1 MRREG
6 KCYRKVKDDKYEA
19 YASDHSRFISLGTYN
34 NEKEAINAVKQ
45 YKDNRLS
52 SAVQQFGH
60 KLEEGVVYEDKYVVF
75 SNGDIFNI
83 NGIKMSPT
91 TDQCGYLHGLINRR
105 NCSYHRIVAECFVPN
120 PYRKPDVNHIN
131 GIKTDNRADNLEWCN
146 RSENVIHAYK
156 IGLECRS
163 FGVQNHNSKLNDDA
177 VRYIRKSNKR
187 NSDLAKEFKVDP
199 STIRAIR
206 NKETW
211 RHVV

>member
-105 NCSYHRIVAECFVPN
+105 TVH
-120 PYRKPDVNHIN
+120 
-131 GIKTDNRADNLEWCN
+131 
-146 RSENVIHAYK
+146 
-156 IGLECRS
+156 
-163 FGVQNHNSKLNDDA
+163 
-177 VRYIRKSNKR
+177 
-187 NSDLAKEFKVDP
+187 
-199 STIRAIR
+199 TI
-206 NKETW
+206 E
-211 RHVV
+211 